1 MELLCL
7 PCFGRS
13 WRLWGSF
20 LELRR
25 AFFFNL
31 RRPGAQ
37 NGSRWNFGRL
47 PRPAVLKFL
56 TAFATFCIFWDLA
69 GRQKLTKNR
78 SLAPNGVPGGEVLS
92 IRVAEIVV
100 LTFGLDFSSIF
111 DENLMQKSMHLF
123 KAARDLFN
131 LSTL

>member
-25 AFFFNL
+25 ASFFNL

-47 PRPAVLKFL
+47 PRPVVLKFL

-78 SLAPNGVPGGEVLS
+78 SLAPNGVPAGEVLS
-92 IRVAEIVV
+92 ILVAEIVI
-100 LTFGLDFSSIF
+100 LIFGFDFSSIF
-111 DENLMQKSMHLF
+111 DEKLMQKSMHLF
-123 KAARDLFN
+123 KAAHDLFN
-131 LSTL
+131 LSTP